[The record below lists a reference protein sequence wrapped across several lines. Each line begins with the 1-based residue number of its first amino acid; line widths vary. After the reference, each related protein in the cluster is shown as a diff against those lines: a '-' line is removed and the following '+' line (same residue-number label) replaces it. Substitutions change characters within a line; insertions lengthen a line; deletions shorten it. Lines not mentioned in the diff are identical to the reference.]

1 MMQPLLVECSTSVD
15 MVMVL
20 EETDGWGEALAI
32 FCFLGLEAEENA
44 VRMEPFGSCQLEV
57 RF

>member
-1 MMQPLLVECSTSVD
+1 
-15 MVMVL
+15 MVMML

-44 VRMEPFGSCQLEV
+44 VRMEPFGSCLLEV